1 MGDFLSK
8 CEIEKQLNNR
18 CLFDISV
25 LKSATSTNALLK
37 KEALKSKEGK
47 IIIACSQTEGRGR
60 FERKFH
66 SPDDCGIYMSILL
79 KPDLAAEKSV
89 LITAAAATAVAEV
102 TERLSHKKTDIKW
115 VNDVL
120 IGGKKFCGIL
130 CEGAINV
137 KNGKFDW
144 VVLGI
149 GINLYAPKNGYPEE
163 ISNIAASVF
172 DDNVNELQNRFA
184 AELIDAFW
192 YHYERLSSKSF
203 LGGYKSRL
211 AFLGSDIRILKGEA
225 VTDAKAL
232 DIDENCRLL
241 VQYENGEREY
251 LSSGEISIKI

>member
-1 MGDFLSK
+1 ML
-8 CEIEKQLNNR
+8 
-18 CLFDISV
+18 V
-25 LKSATSTNALLK
+25 LKPRAEADLK
-37 KEALKSKEGK
+37 ENS
-47 IIIACSQTEGRGR
+47 IR
-60 FERKFH
+60 
-66 SPDDCGIYMSILL
+66 PMS
-79 KPDLAAEKSV
+79 AEKSV

-149 GINLYAPKNGYPEE
+149 GINLFVPKNGYPEE
-163 ISNIAASVF
+163 ISKIATSVF
-172 DDNVNELQNRFA
+172 EDRGNGLQNRFA
-184 AELIDAFW
+184 AELINAFW

-203 LGGYKSRL
+203 FYGYKNRL
-211 AFLGSDIRILKGEA
+211 AFLGNDIKVLKGEKI
-225 VTDAKAL
+225 DIAKAL